1 MKHGIKTI
9 AGAVTAAIFAV
20 FAFGCAP
27 TGIWRIKQI
36 TDVVSLHT
44 ELQKDYLADGYNNIA
59 EYANGVEELS
69 RPAPVLL
76 EWEYENANAKK
87 YVLEVSRYENFVKP
101 IKIATAEPRAEVYNL
116 ETGAEYFWRVRAGR
130 SVSPVSSFTTAA
142 AAPRNLYVD
151 GVTNVRDLGGW
162 STWDGQTVKQGMIIR
177 CGRLNKSETPEVEI
191 EITDDGIAFMR
202 DVLDVAT
209 EIDLRMP
216 DAHNTETG
224 GITQSP
230 LGADVNYINIP
241 MEWVMGNSFDYL
253 TDTQYYPAIRRFFE
267 VASNINNYP
276 IIYHCNIGTDRTGLY
291 AFLINGLLGV
301 TEQDLYRDYLFSNFG
316 NIGGA
321 RSVSNIKAYVNKI
334 KEYAGDTFDKQVEN
348 CLLDIGVEQAH
359 IDAVKRIML

>member
-101 IKIATAEPRAEVYNL
+101 IKIATAEPRAEV
-116 ETGAEYFWRVRAGR
+116 
-130 SVSPVSSFTTAA
+130 SSFTTAA

-224 GITQSP
+224 G
-230 LGADVNYINIP
+230 
-241 MEWVMGNSFDYL
+241 
-253 TDTQYYPAIRRFFE
+253 
-267 VASNINNYP
+267 
-276 IIYHCNIGTDRTGLY
+276 
-291 AFLINGLLGV
+291 
-301 TEQDLYRDYLFSNFG
+301 
-316 NIGGA
+316 
-321 RSVSNIKAYVNKI
+321 
-334 KEYAGDTFDKQVEN
+334 
-348 CLLDIGVEQAH
+348 
-359 IDAVKRIML
+359 